1 MRDLMYKK
9 ILVIA
14 TMSLSW
20 FNLTYV
26 HAAVEP
32 GSFEQQASKLK
43 WAVEPQDNLPNVLII
58 GDSISIGYTL
68 GVRESLKNK
77 ANVYRPIKNKGKL
90 PDNGGDTRK
99 GLRSIEHWLNTQE
112 VKNWQVIHFNWGL
125 HDLKRITKG
134 MGVKSDDP
142 SQPANLSVEQYANN
156 LDKLVIRMKK
166 TGAKLVFA
174 TTTPYPAGVTPSR
187 IPADAVLYN
196 QAALEVMARHQVQ
209 VNDLY
214 NKIKPELASLQ
225 LPVNVHFN
233 KQGSQFLAS
242 KVSEVIKP
250 YLLKN

>member
-1 MRDLMYKK
+1 MYKK

-14 TMSLSW
+14 TLSLSW
-20 FNLTYV
+20 LALSHV
-26 HAAVEP
+26 HAAVEL

-43 WAVEPQDNLPNVLII
+43 WAAEPQAKLPNVLII

-68 GVRESLKNK
+68 IVRESLKNN

-99 GLRSIEHWLNTQE
+99 GLRNIDAWLNTQD
-112 VKNWQVIHFNWGL
+112 VKSWQVIHFNWGL

-134 MGVKSDDP
+134 MGVKSNDP
-142 SQPANLSVEQYANN
+142 SQPANLSIEQYANN
-156 LDKLVIRMKK
+156 LDKLVKRLKQ
-166 TGAKLVFA
+166 TGAKLIFA

-214 NKIKPELASLQ
+214 NEIKPKLATLQ
-225 LPVNVHFN
+225 QPVNVHFN
-233 KQGSQFLAS
+233 REGSQFLAK
-242 KVSEVIKP
+242 KVSQTIKL
-250 YLLKN
+250 YLPK